1 MAHRRW
7 SVACLLLILSG
18 CVEVNTY
25 VGSRGKINQNLVI
38 NVPQRSAD
46 GMKQIVQS
54 YLGREWTVQVEGRGE
69 QRSVRAQR
77 TFSAVPEGKPMPG
90 VSMQFQRQEHWYGL
104 RAIYKV
110 QVRYIPK
117 ELLQTPDEE
126 KLVANR
132 KVTVRFFMPGRILP
146 ESSVQPKDGNFVEL
160 SLDPTQPI
168 EVNLT
173 SVGIVWWKVGLLLLI
188 LIALLWFLAPYL
200 PRILERLPRRT
211 VRVVQR

>member
-7 SVACLLLILSG
+7 SFVFLLLMLTG

-25 VGSRGKINQNLVI
+25 VGSRGKIKQHLVI
-38 NVPQRSAD
+38 NAPQRSAD
-46 GMKQIVQS
+46 GMKQIAQS
-54 YLGREWTVQVEGRGE
+54 YLGREWTVRVEGRGE
-69 QRSVRAQR
+69 QRLVRAQR

-90 VSMQFQRQEHWYGL
+90 VSVQFQRQERWYGL

-110 QVRYIPK
+110 QVRYVPK

-146 ESSVQPKDGNFVEL
+146 QSSVAPKDGNFVEF
-160 SLDPTQPI
+160 SVDPTQPI
-168 EVNLT
+168 ELHIT
-173 SVGIVWWKVGLLLLI
+173 SVGIVWWKVGMLLLI
-188 LIALLWFLAPYL
+188 LMALLWFLAPYL